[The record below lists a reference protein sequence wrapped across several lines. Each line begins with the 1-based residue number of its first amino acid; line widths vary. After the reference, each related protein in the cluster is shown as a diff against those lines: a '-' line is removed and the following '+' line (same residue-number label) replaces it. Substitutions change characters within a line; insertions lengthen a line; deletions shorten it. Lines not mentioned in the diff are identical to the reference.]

1 MTLDLL
7 LVAPWCDGDD
17 IGEAW
22 VGYQWVRRLAARH
35 RVTLLSYYKRDRVP
49 PSVQIPDA
57 RVVEWPDLPLVGRAE
72 RMNSLMKPGYFS
84 FYLRSRRWIRAAQ
97 ARGEH
102 FDLAHQLLPV
112 AMRYPSPLANQPVPV
127 SHRAG
132 RRRARRPAGI
142 RRRRRH
148 RPVVH
153 EPPRPRPVAAALR
166 SHDAQDLRARTLRVG
181 DRPLCRGRP
190 RRAAGP
196 ALRGDERDRDRRPA
210 RAGRSGRSR
219 GAGPAPLRRADRPH
233 QGPARCHPRAGAPP
247 DLHPGRLR
255 RRWGTGSIARRA
267 RRSPASSASTT
278 SCTFTATRTG
288 R

>member
-7 LVAPWCDGDD
+7 LIAPWCDGDD

-49 PSVQIPDA
+49 PSMQIPDA

-112 AMRYPSPLANQPVPV
+112 AMRYPSPLANQPVPYLV
-127 SHRAG
+127 GPVGGGLDDPPGFDDDGDTAPWYMNLRALDRWRLRSDPTMRKTYERARCVLGIAPYVGDALDGLRVQRFEVMSETGIAGLPEPVDRAG
-132 RRRARRPAGI
+132 REGPVRLLYVGRIVRTKGLRDAIRGWHSSRP
-142 RRRRRH
+142 
-148 RPVVH
+148 
-153 EPPRPRPVAAALR
+153 PPR
-166 SHDAQDLRARTLRVG
+166 S
-181 DRPLCRGRP
+181 
-190 RRAAGP
+190 
-196 ALRGDERDRDRRPA
+196 
-210 RAGRSGRSR
+210 SSMS
-219 GAGPAPLRRADRPH
+219 
-233 QGPARCHPRAGAPP
+233 
-247 DLHPGRLR
+247 
-255 RRWGTGSIARRA
+255 WGTGSTARRA
-267 RRSPASSASTT
+267 RRSPASSGSTT
-278 SCTFTATRTG
+278 SCTSTATRTG